1 MEWVRLG
8 FEVASA
14 LGTVIVT
21 ALARGDDTVLDM
33 RVRDL
38 LGDELKS
45 VIAKR
50 VADARAAEKF
60 GA

>member
-8 FEVASA
+8 FEIAGA

-50 VADARAAEKF
+50 AADARAAEKF

>member
-14 LGTVIVT
+14 LGTVVIT